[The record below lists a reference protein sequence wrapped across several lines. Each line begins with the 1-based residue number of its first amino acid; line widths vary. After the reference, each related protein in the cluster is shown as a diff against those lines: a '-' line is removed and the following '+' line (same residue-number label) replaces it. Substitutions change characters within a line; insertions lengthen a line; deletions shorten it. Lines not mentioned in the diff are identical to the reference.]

1 MSVDTSK
8 VADSNTT
15 TAATPKKPGK
25 AGAVANWADERL
37 GLATAMKKNLRKVFP
52 DHWSFMLGEI
62 ALWSFVVLLLT
73 GIFLTLWYTPS
84 MAEVEYQGSYDL
96 LRGVN
101 MSEALASTLHLSFDV
116 RGGLLMRQ
124 MHHWAAMLFIASMM
138 IHMMRVYFTGAFRK
152 PRELNWVIGS
162 LLLLLGTLEGFTGYS
177 LPDDLLSGTG
187 IRAADGFMKSMP
199 VVGTY
204 MSFFLF
210 GGEFPGE
217 AIIPR
222 LYIVHVLLIPGLLL
236 ALIAA
241 HMLLLVYHKHTQW
254 PGPGR
259 TEQNVVGFPMLPVY
273 AAKAGGFFFI
283 VFGMTAIMGGLLTIN
298 PVWKYGPYDPTKVTA
313 GSQPDWY
320 MGWPDGAL
328 RIMPGWESSFLGV
341 TLSWNVLIP
350 IIILPGLMFTILL
363 LLPFIESW
371 ITKDK
376 RDHHLL
382 ERPRDAPTRTAT
394 MVALMTFY
402 GLMWAAGGND
412 IIAIKL
418 HLSINQITYFMRAA
432 VFIGPV
438 IAFIITRRWCI
449 SLQRQ
454 DKERLLHGYETGVI
468 MRSPEGG
475 YSERHLPISQS
486 EVYTLTA
493 REPDEVWTPG
503 SETDENGIPAKRGR
517 LDGLRAKLSALMFA
531 DNIQPVTKTELEEA
545 EHHAEHEHELQ
556 ASLEG
561 HAADG
566 HQFDGVHPVDGEHL
580 RGDH

>member
-1 MSVDTSK
+1 MDTSK
-8 VADSNTT
+8 VADSNRT
-15 TAATPKKPGK
+15 TAATASKPNRV
-25 AGAVANWADERL
+25 GAVATWADERL
-37 GLATAMKKNLRKVFP
+37 GLATLAKKNLRKVFP

-73 GIFLTLWYTPS
+73 GVFLTLWFTPS
-84 MAEVEYQGSYDL
+84 MGEVQYNGSYEQ
-96 LRGVN
+96 LRGIH
-101 MSEALASTLHLSFDV
+101 MSEAFASSLRISFDV

-124 MHHWAAMLFIASMM
+124 MHHWAAMLFIAAMM
-138 IHMMRVYFTGAFRK
+138 IHLLRVFFTGAHRK
-152 PRELNWVIGS
+152 PRELNWVIGC

-187 IRAADGFMKSMP
+187 IRAADGFIKATP

-204 MSFFLF
+204 MSFLLF

-217 AIIPR
+217 SIIPR
-222 LYIVHVLLIPGLLL
+222 LYVVHVLLIPGLLL

-259 TEQNVVGFPMLPVY
+259 TEKNVVGFPMLPVY

-283 VFGMTAIMGGLLTIN
+283 VFGVTALLGGLLSIN
-298 PVWKYGPYDPTKVTA
+298 PVWKYGPYDPSKVTA

-328 RIMPGWESSFLGV
+328 RIMPGIETHIWGI
-341 TLSWNVLIP
+341 TISWNVMLP
-350 IIILPGLMFTILL
+350 ILVLPMLMFTILL
-363 LLPFIESW
+363 LLPFLESW
-371 ITKDK
+371 ITGDK
-376 RDHHLL
+376 REHHLL
-382 ERPRDAPTRTAT
+382 QRPRNAPTRTAL
-394 MVALMTFY
+394 MVALMTMY
-402 GLMWAAGGND
+402 GLFWAAGGND

-418 HLSINQITYFMRAA
+418 HASINQITYFLRGA

-449 SLQRQ
+449 SLQRK
-454 DKERLLHGYETGVI
+454 DNETVLHGYETGII

-475 YSERHLPISQS
+475 YSERHLPLPESRA
-486 EVYTLTA
+486 YALTA
-493 REPDEVWTPG
+493 RDRDPVVNGVEAGSDANGVPAPG
-503 SETDENGIPAKRGR
+503 QGR
-517 LDGLRAKLSALMFA
+517 LAALRHRIRTMWYS
-531 DNIQPVTKTELEEA
+531 DNVQKPTRDELDHGH
-545 EHHAEHEHELQ
+545 HHAEHEHELQ
-556 ASLEG
+556 ESMEG

-566 HQFDGVHPVDGEHL
+566 HQFDGHHLVDDESL
-580 RGDH
+580 RH